1 MKKPSQQS
9 VMGLILAVMTFA
21 TSYLGYDKYESSKE
35 PANVTVNVESMP
47 NISHDHRSTESIQA
61 MINKTVESRMN
72 KHIHDE
78 GRH

>member
-1 MKKPSQQS
+1 
-9 VMGLILAVMTFA
+9 MGLILAVMTFA

-47 NISHDHRSTESIQA
+47 ANNHAHRSVESIQA
-61 MINKTVESRMN
+61 MIDKAIEARMHT
-72 KHIHDE
+72 HITSE